1 MYVCICFAKIPS
13 ICEDLQFQ
21 LEKPPS
27 YNIASRSLSTLIF
40 AFVSFLFFRKCSIL
54 PPSSSVTYATIV
66 TSLKCE
72 IQQERKKK
80 AIMPVH
86 VGPPM
91 GHPQGPPPMPPQGHH
106 MQGYGG
112 PPPSHQYPAP
122 PPPNMQYNKNGGG
135 PPAPMQQPMGG
146 GGYPQQ
152 MSDDVEMAQKRK
164 DFETLCQ
171 IINAWNANRLDLF
184 ALSLPNEV
192 GMTIFFF
199 KF

>member
-1 MYVCICFAKIPS
+1 M
-13 ICEDLQFQ
+13 
-21 LEKPPS
+21 
-27 YNIASRSLSTLIF
+27 
-40 AFVSFLFFRKCSIL
+40 
-54 PPSSSVTYATIV
+54 TYAAIV

-72 IQQERKKK
+72 ATRKKK
-80 AIMPVH
+80 KAMPVH

-112 PPPSHQYPAP
+112 PPPTHQYPAP

-192 GMTIFFF
+192 GMTIFFSNSKRERVCTEKIIVF
-199 KF
+199 PFIFRCKNRLAN

>member
-1 MYVCICFAKIPS
+1 
-13 ICEDLQFQ
+13 
-21 LEKPPS
+21 
-27 YNIASRSLSTLIF
+27 
-40 AFVSFLFFRKCSIL
+40 
-54 PPSSSVTYATIV
+54 
-66 TSLKCE
+66 
-72 IQQERKKK
+72 
-80 AIMPVH
+80 
-86 VGPPM
+86 M
-91 GHPQGPPPMPPQGHH
+91 GHPQGPPPMPPQHH

-112 PPPSHQYPAP
+112 GPHPGGVGLGGGGSAPQYPQ
-122 PPPNMQYNKNGGG
+122 PPPNMQYNHPGNNGPVPM
-135 PPAPMQQPMGG
+135 PPAPMHM

-192 GMTIFFF
+192 GMTIFFL

>member
-1 MYVCICFAKIPS
+1 M
-13 ICEDLQFQ
+13 
-21 LEKPPS
+21 
-27 YNIASRSLSTLIF
+27 
-40 AFVSFLFFRKCSIL
+40 
-54 PPSSSVTYATIV
+54 TYAAIV

-80 AIMPVH
+80 AMPVH

-112 PPPSHQYPAP
+112 PPPTHQYPAP

-146 GGYPQQ
+146 GGGGFPQQ